1 MNQHSLDARSKGQPD
16 SLFLYTKS
24 KSLAALSVQDVM
36 PTIGHRDSLSPTTN
50 LAAAG
55 SLNRSLTLWNS
66 LTIGFATVSPVAGL
80 YAIIGVQTVVTG
92 GGWFGALALCLVMQL
107 LVATVYAE
115 LSSQIPIAGGA
126 YKWARQLGG
135 VTAGKYA
142 GVIYVSST
150 VAMLTTTAYTGG
162 VWLAIFFGSGSGGG
176 GTLVIWGAVF
186 LLLCAFLNLVH
197 VNVFKLV
204 ITLGVYAEIVGSF
217 GVALL
222 LFFFFRQ
229 HPFSELFQH
238 LGTGTAPSQ
247 TAAFLAALAI
257 SGWAFIG
264 FDACSTIA
272 EETHNPKRMVPRA
285 IFLSLCMVGMVV
297 LFNSAAL
304 TLSFNRDTLVNT
316 SATSDPVTPV
326 IVSSFGS
333 WAEEPFLA
341 IVMIAFLACGASM
354 VQYTS
359 RIVYS
364 MAREGNMPMMFSR
377 LTASKIPRNAVICV
391 VLLAG
396 LGLLFGL
403 NDGAVATVIAFG
415 TGGLYAMFTMTTGV
429 GLFTRLTGRWSPA
442 LGELKL
448 GVWGLVINVAAF
460 LWSLFEFVNIAWP
473 RAYAVSSN
481 APWWQLWA
489 VPLVLGS
496 ILSVTT
502 LYVLITHVRR
512 DSSIELIDAE
522 KKVE

>member
-1 MNQHSLDARSKGQPD
+1 
-16 SLFLYTKS
+16 
-24 KSLAALSVQDVM
+24 
-36 PTIGHRDSLSPTTN
+36 
-50 LAAAG
+50 
-55 SLNRSLTLWNS
+55 
-66 LTIGFATVSPVAGL
+66 
-80 YAIIGVQTVVTG
+80 
-92 GGWFGALALCLVMQL
+92 
-107 LVATVYAE
+107 
-115 LSSQIPIAGGA
+115 
-126 YKWARQLGG
+126 
-135 VTAGKYA
+135 
-142 GVIYVSST
+142 
-150 VAMLTTTAYTGG
+150 
-162 VWLAIFFGSGSGGG
+162 
-176 GTLVIWGAVF
+176 VIWGAVF
-186 LLLCAFLNLVH
+186 LLLCMVLNLVH

-222 LFFFFRQ
+222 LFFFFTQ
-229 HPFSELFQH
+229 HSFPELFQH

-257 SGWAFIG
+257 AGWAFIG

-285 IFLSLCMVGMVV
+285 IFLSLCMVGGVV

-304 TLSFNRDTLVNT
+304 TLSFDRDTLLT
-316 SATSDPVTPV
+316 ASATSDPVTPV
-326 IVSSFGS
+326 IASSFGA
-333 WAEEPFLA
+333 WAEAPFLA

-364 MAREGNMPMMFSR
+364 MAREGNMPMTFSR
-377 LTASKIPRNAVICV
+377 VTASKIPRNAVICV

-415 TGGLYAMFTMTTGV
+415 TGGLYAMFAMTTGV
-429 GLFTRLTGRWSPA
+429 GLYTRLTGRWNPA
-442 LGELKL
+442 LGELRL
-448 GVWGLVINVAAF
+448 GGWGLAINVAAF

-473 RAYAVSSN
+473 RAYAVSSD

-496 ILSVTT
+496 ILGVTT
-502 LYVLITHVRR
+502 LYIVISKTRR
-512 DSSIELIDAE
+512 I
-522 KKVE
+522 

>member
-1 MNQHSLDARSKGQPD
+1 MVSHEAPD
-16 SLFLYTKS
+16 NSST
-24 KSLAALSVQDVM
+24 AAVTSTSETLQ
-36 PTIGHRDSLSPTTN
+36 
-50 LAAAG
+50 
-55 SLNRSLTLWNS
+55 RSLTLWNS

-92 GGWFGALALCLVMQL
+92 GGWFPALALCLVMQL

-135 VTAGKYA
+135 TITGTYA
-142 GVIYVSST
+142 GAIYVSST
-150 VAMLTTTAYTGG
+150 IAMLTTTAYTGG
-162 VWLAIFFGSGSGGG
+162 VWLAIFFGSGG
-176 GTLVIWGAVF
+176 GTTGLSLVIWGAVF
-186 LLLCAFLNLVH
+186 LLVCTILNLIH
-197 VNVFKLV
+197 VSVFKFL
-204 ITLGVYAEIVGSF
+204 ISLGVYAEIIGSF

-229 HPFSELFQH
+229 HDFSELYAH

-272 EETHNPKRMVPRA
+272 EETHEPKRMVPRA
-285 IFLSLCMVGMVV
+285 IFLSLCMGGSVV

-304 TLSFNRDTLVNT
+304 TLSFNRETLQQT
-316 SATSDPVTPV
+316 SAVSDPVTPV
-326 IVSSFGS
+326 IVANFGA
-333 WAEEPFLA
+333 WAETPFLA
-341 IVMIAFLACGASM
+341 IVMVAFLACGSSM

-359 RIVYS
+359 RIVFS
-364 MAREGNMPMMFSR
+364 MSREGSMPAVLSR
-377 LTASKIPRNAVICV
+377 VTSAGAPHNAVLFT
-391 VLLAG
+391 VLLAT

-403 NDGAVATVIAFG
+403 NDEAVATVLAFG
-415 TGGLYAMFTMTTGV
+415 TGGLYAMFAMTTGV
-429 GLFTRLTGRWSPA
+429 GLYTRLTGRWDPS

-448 GVWGLVINVAAF
+448 GTWGLLINIAAF
-460 LWSLFEFVNIAWP
+460 IWSVFEFMNIAWP
-473 RAYAVSSN
+473 RPYATSPN

-496 ILSVTT
+496 ILTVTT
-502 LYVLITHVRR
+502 LYILIGSNEASAHP
-512 DSSIELIDAE
+512 E
-522 KKVE
+522 KAGPG

>member
-1 MNQHSLDARSKGQPD
+1 MLIKD
-16 SLFLYTKS
+16 SPETDLPATATS
-24 KSLAALSVQDVM
+24 
-36 PTIGHRDSLSPTTN
+36 SPEK
-50 LAAAG
+50 
-55 SLNRSLTLWNS
+55 LNRSLSLWNS

-92 GGWFGALALCLVMQL
+92 GGWFGALALCLVMQM

-135 VTAGKYA
+135 ATTGKYA

-150 VAMLTTTAYTGG
+150 IAMLTTTAYTGG
-162 VWLAIFFGSGSGGG
+162 VWLALFFGFESGGG
-176 GTLVIWGAVF
+176 LTLVIWGAVF
-186 LLLCAFLNLVH
+186 LLLCMGLNLVH

-229 HPFSELFQH
+229 HSFSELFQH
-238 LGTGTAPSQ
+238 LGSGTAPSQ

-257 SGWAFIG
+257 AGWAFIG

-285 IFLSLCMVGMVV
+285 IFLSLCMVGGVV

-304 TLSFNRDTLVNT
+304 TLSFDRDTLLT
-316 SATSDPVTPV
+316 ASATSDPVTPV
-326 IVSSFGS
+326 IASSFGA
-333 WAEEPFLA
+333 WAEAPFLA

-364 MAREGNMPMMFSR
+364 MAREGNMPMTFSR
-377 LTASKIPRNAVICV
+377 VTASKIPRNAVICV

-415 TGGLYAMFTMTTGV
+415 TGGLYAMFAMTTGV
-429 GLFTRLTGRWSPA
+429 GLFTRLTGRWNPA
-442 LGELKL
+442 LGQLNL
-448 GVWGLVINVAAF
+448 GVWGLIINTLAF
-460 LWSLFEFVNIAWP
+460 IWSLFEFVNIAWP
-473 RAYAVSSN
+473 RAYAVSPD

-496 ILSVTT
+496 ILCITT
-502 LYVLITHVRR
+502 PYVLIRKNRR
-512 DSSIELIDAE
+512 N
-522 KKVE
+522 

>member
-1 MNQHSLDARSKGQPD
+1 
-16 SLFLYTKS
+16 
-24 KSLAALSVQDVM
+24 M
-36 PTIGHRDSLSPTTN
+36 PTNVSQDSQFPLNTTT
-50 LAAAG
+50 APET
-55 SLNRSLTLWNS
+55 LNRSLSLWNS

-92 GGWFGALALCLVMQL
+92 GGWFGALALCLVMQM

-135 VTAGKYA
+135 ATTGKYA

-150 VAMLTTTAYTGG
+150 IAMLTTTAYTGG
-162 VWLAIFFGSGSGGG
+162 VWLAIFFGSGIGSGV
-176 GTLVIWGAVF
+176 TLVIWGTVF
-186 LLLCAFLNLVH
+186 LVFCTVLNLVH

-229 HPFSELFQH
+229 HSFSELFEH

-247 TAAFLAALAI
+247 TSAFLAALAV

-285 IFLSLCMVGMVV
+285 IFLSLCMVGGVV

-304 TLSFNRDTLVNT
+304 TLSFNRDTLAQT

-326 IVSSFGS
+326 IVGSFGA
-333 WAEEPFLA
+333 WAERPFLA
-341 IVMIAFLACGASM
+341 IVMVAFLACGASM

-377 LTASKIPRNAVICV
+377 VTASKIPRNAVLCV

-415 TGGLYAMFTMTTGV
+415 TGGLYAMFAMTTGV
-429 GLFTRLTGRWSPA
+429 GLYARLTGRWNPA

-473 RAYAVSSN
+473 RSYAVAPD

-496 ILSVTT
+496 ILGVTT
-502 LYVLITHVRR
+502 LYILIDKIRR
-512 DSSIELIDAE
+512 D
-522 KKVE
+522 

>member
-1 MNQHSLDARSKGQPD
+1 MLIKESLD
-16 SLFLYTKS
+16 
-24 KSLAALSVQDVM
+24 
-36 PTIGHRDSLSPTTN
+36 TN
-50 LAAAG
+50 LPDTAT
-55 SLNRSLTLWNS
+55 SSPEKLNRSLTLWNS

-135 VTAGKYA
+135 ATTGRYA

-150 VAMLTTTAYTGG
+150 IAMLTTTAYTGG
-162 VWLAIFFGSGSGGG
+162 VWLALFFGFDSGGG
-176 GTLVIWGAVF
+176 ISLVLWGVVF
-186 LLLCAFLNLVH
+186 LLVCTLLNLAH

-204 ITLGVYAEIVGSF
+204 ISLGVYAEVVGSF

-229 HPFSELFQH
+229 HEFSELFEH
-238 LGTGTAPSQ
+238 LGTGTAPGQ

-285 IFLSLCMVGMVV
+285 IFLSLCMVGGVV
-297 LFNSAAL
+297 LFNSSAL
-304 TLSFNRDTLVNT
+304 TLSFNRDTLAHT

-326 IVSSFGS
+326 IASNFGA
-333 WAEEPFLA
+333 WAEAPFLA

-364 MAREGNMPMMFSR
+364 MAREGNMPLTFSR
-377 LTASKIPRNAVICV
+377 VTASKIPRNAVVCV

-415 TGGLYAMFTMTTGV
+415 TGGLYAMFAMTTGV
-429 GLFTRLTGRWSPA
+429 GLYTRLTGRWNPA

-448 GVWGLVINVAAF
+448 GGWGLAINVAAF
-460 LWSLFEFVNIAWP
+460 LWSLFEFVNISWP
-473 RAYAVSSN
+473 RVYAVSPD

-502 LYVLITHVRR
+502 LYILINKIRR
-512 DSSIELIDAE
+512 N
-522 KKVE
+522 

>member
-1 MNQHSLDARSKGQPD
+1 MLIKESLDTD
-16 SLFLYTKS
+16 L
-24 KSLAALSVQDVM
+24 
-36 PTIGHRDSLSPTTN
+36 PTSSTT
-50 LAAAG
+50 G
-55 SLNRSLTLWNS
+55 TETLNRSLSLWNS

-92 GGWFGALALCLVMQL
+92 GGWFGALALCLVMQMF
-107 LVATVYAE
+107 VATVYAE

-135 VTAGKYA
+135 ATAGKYA

-150 VAMLTTTAYTGG
+150 IAMLTTTAYTGG
-162 VWLAIFFGSGSGGG
+162 VWLALFFGFESGGG
-176 GTLVIWGAVF
+176 FTLVIWGVVF
-186 LLLCAFLNLVH
+186 LLLCTVLNLAH

-229 HPFSELFQH
+229 HSFSELFQH

-247 TAAFLAALAI
+247 TAAFLAALAVA
-257 SGWAFIG
+257 GWAFIG

-285 IFLSLCMVGMVV
+285 IFLSLSMVGGVV

-304 TLSFNRDTLVNT
+304 TLSFNREALVNT

-326 IVSSFGS
+326 IVSSFGA
-333 WAEEPFLA
+333 WAETPFLA
-341 IVMIAFLACGASM
+341 IVMVAFLACGASM

-364 MAREGNMPMMFSR
+364 MAREGNMPLMFSR
-377 LTASKIPRNAVICV
+377 VTASKIPSNAVICV

-415 TGGLYAMFTMTTGV
+415 TGGLYAMFAMTTGV
-429 GLFTRLTGRWSPA
+429 GLYTRLTGRWNPA

-448 GVWGLVINVAAF
+448 GVWGLVINVTAF
-460 LWSLFEFVNIAWP
+460 LWSLFEFINISWP
-473 RAYAVSSN
+473 RAYAVSPN

-496 ILSVTT
+496 ILGVTT
-502 LYVLITHVRR
+502 LYIMVNKTDRT
-512 DSSIELIDAE
+512 
-522 KKVE
+522 